1 MDPVEERAVE
11 ARKGIDGKEEARKEN
26 ARARQP
32 ERGGSSQ
39 SGREEAGNV
48 PGMYVGSPL
57 LGWTAVQR
65 TRALRS
71 FLPTTSL
78 GPYTTDCVY
87 VCVCVYNSPGLAPP
101 VLLPN
106 RKFRPESDL
115 ARKR

>member
-48 PGMYVGSPL
+48 PGMYM
-57 LGWTAVQR
+57 
-65 TRALRS
+65 
-71 FLPTTSL
+71 
-78 GPYTTDCVY
+78 
-87 VCVCVYNSPGLAPP
+87 
-101 VLLPN
+101 
-106 RKFRPESDL
+106 
-115 ARKR
+115 